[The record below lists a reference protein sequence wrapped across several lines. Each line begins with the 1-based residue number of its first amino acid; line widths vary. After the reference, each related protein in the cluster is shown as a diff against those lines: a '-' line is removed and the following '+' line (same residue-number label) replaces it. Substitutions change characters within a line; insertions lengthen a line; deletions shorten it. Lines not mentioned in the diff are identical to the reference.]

1 MTIKDILLPLTSYPT
16 PTQKCAIESAVAL
29 AATMGT
35 LVEAIAFEV
44 NVQSPVGLY
53 ADPVGVAGILSADRK
68 KSAYNAHQLLDA
80 FEAIAKGAGIAHER
94 RVATAQISAAD
105 FRAENERQVACSQ
118 SHKIVR
124 LVSLAEFAPQ
134 RRQREFGSPFDS
146 RRRVRSS
153 RRESSRRPPL

>member
-29 AATMGT
+29 AATMGA

-44 NVQSPVGLY
+44 NVQSLVGLY
-53 ADPVGVAGILSADRK
+53 ADPVGVAGVLAADRK
-68 KSAYNAHQLLDA
+68 KSAYAHQLLDA
-80 FEAIAKGAGIAHER
+80 FEAIARGAGIAHER